1 MAERGVD
8 AYRKIDIKA
17 RVESATPGQLVVL
30 LFEGLLTSLVEA
42 RAAIL
47 EKDYQAKGQKISK
60 ALSIV
65 LTLQESLNG
74 DVESDLP
81 YRIERLYDYMQRRLL
96 EVNQSMD
103 VAIIDEVVELVVTLK
118 SGWDQIADP
127 R

>member
-47 EKDYQAKGQKISK
+47 EKNYQTKGQKISK

-65 LTLQESLNG
+65 LTLQESLND

-96 EVNQSMD
+96 EVNQSLD
-103 VAIIDEVVELVVTLK
+103 IAVIDEVVELVITLK